1 MSGIWEP
8 RRAEL
13 DADPPRDPALPAMS
27 YIICSTP
34 RSGSGMLCRGLADSG
49 LGGLPA
55 EYYNVNQRGP
65 LAERWGTGTSATA
78 YTAALR
84 ARRSSAAGVFG
95 TKLHWDQFDALR
107 AELGA
112 GTVNGAARY
121 AEAAAAMAAL
131 LPGLRWVHLVRLEV
145 DRQAVSLW
153 IALHR
158 NVWAVRRGTE
168 AAATPRAPVPYDY
181 DGIERCRQY
190 LAHGELSWD
199 RFFRTAGIAP
209 VPVTY
214 DAVVAATAPTV
225 QRVLVALLGPEVAA
239 GAAPIPAPDSVRQAD
254 AASEAL
260 VARYREDLE
269 SRGVPLPDVSP
280 AAAPAPDP
288 APAR

>member
-55 EYYNVNQRGP
+55 EYYNINQRGP
-65 LAERWGTGTSATA
+65 LAERWQTGTSAEA

-84 ARRSSAAGVFG
+84 ARRSSPAGVFG
-95 TKLHWDQFDALR
+95 TKMHWDQFDALR

-112 GTVNGAARY
+112 GTFNGAARY
-121 AEAAAAMAAL
+121 AEAARAIAAL
-131 LPGLRWVHLVRLEV
+131 LPGLRWIHLVRLEV

-158 NVWAVRRGTE
+158 GVWAVRRGIE
-168 AAATPRAPVPYDY
+168 PAPPRAPVPYDY

-199 RFFRTAGIAP
+199 RFFRTAGITP
-209 VPVTY
+209 ISVTY
-214 DAVVAATAPTV
+214 DEVVDATAATV
-225 QRVLVALLGPEVAA
+225 GRVLVALLGPEIAI
-239 GAAPIPAPDSVRQAD
+239 GAAPIPAPDSIRQAD
-254 AASEAL
+254 AASEEL
-260 VARYREDLE
+260 VTRYRADLAH
-269 SRGVPLPDVSP
+269 RGVPLPEVTPSP
-280 AAAPAPDP
+280 AP
-288 APAR
+288 